1 MKLQLNSVEEN
12 RLLIKW
18 YWFNPSGRNKVM
30 FIKSITPEALI
41 CKENFKYNL
50 YYFEDRGG
58 LHKQDR

>member
-1 MKLQLNSVEEN
+1 
-12 RLLIKW
+12 
-18 YWFNPSGRNKVM
+18 M